1 MVEVLISY
9 SKLVNNKDQVS
20 VSFENIIDFQF
31 SKYMNSLVLDFREYM
46 YLLEFSGNAR
56 IPRVNQGIRV
66 FTKSL

>member
-46 YLLEFSGNAR
+46 YLLEFSGNTR
-56 IPRVNQGIRV
+56 IP
-66 FTKSL
+66 